1 MPMKNTVREIPKIEL
16 HCHLDGSVSLAY
28 IQAQAE
34 EQNIAIDIDKISAD
48 AQCQSLVEYLVCFDE
63 ILKVMQTEKSLVDSV
78 VDVVSQAHHDGI
90 KYIEL
95 RFAPKLHL
103 DKGLSVLEVIS
114 AAVQGAIK
122 AEATYPVVVRL
133 LVCGM
138 KHHSNEENIEVFQH
152 ILEHPSLQEY
162 VVGVDLAGG
171 EDDNTMPEFADS
183 IAFAKAHQLNL
194 TLHAGEC
201 GCNKNV
207 YDAIKLG
214 ARRVGHGVSS
224 IKDAQ
229 LLETLKTE
237 DVLLEICP
245 CSNLQTKAIQ
255 HISEIDI
262 PLLKK
267 LDVPFL
273 INTDNRGV
281 TQTNLVQE
289 YLLLLDNQLLTL
301 EDIPVINK
309 RALKYAFVEP
319 EIKSQLIE
327 TYFKS

>member
-1 MPMKNTVREIPKIEL
+1 MKHTVREIPKIEL
-16 HCHLDGSVSLAY
+16 HCHLDGSVSRSYLR
-28 IQAQAE
+28 AQAKA
-34 EQNIAIDIDKISAD
+34 QNISIDIEKTSVDT
-48 AQCQSLVEYLVCFDE
+48 QCQSLDEYLESFDE
-63 ILKVMQTEKSLVDSV
+63 ILKVMQTEKSLIDSV
-78 VDVVSQAHHDGI
+78 IDVVSQVHHDGV

-103 DKGLSVLEVIS
+103 DKGLSMLEVMN
-114 AAVQGAIK
+114 ATVQGAMQ

-152 ILEHPSLQEY
+152 IHTHPSLQKY
-162 VVGVDLAGG
+162 IVGVDLAGG
-171 EDDNTMPEFADS
+171 EEDEAMSTFAEC
-183 IAFAKAHQLNL
+183 IAYAKAHQLNL

-214 ARRVGHGVSS
+214 AQRIGHGVSAL
-224 IKDAQ
+224 KDMR
-229 LLETLKTE
+229 LLETLKNE
-237 DVLLEICP
+237 EVLLEICP
-245 CSNLQTKAIQ
+245 CSNLQTKAVQ
-255 HISEIDI
+255 HIAEIDI

-301 EDIPVINK
+301 DDIPIINK
-309 RALKYAFVEP
+309 KALKYAFVEP
-319 EIKSQLIE
+319 EVKSQLRKA
-327 TYFKS
+327 YFNG